1 MATSKNPLKV
11 LVTALLGP
19 GSIGPASRIR
29 FKIRRVDVDDRIDIL
44 DWLRLM
50 VPPIDP
56 PPVSPSMEYPHA
68 ADLVAWVWLR
78 RCDAEDIDAVAIE
91 RPSNADC
98 KKPTTSACASLDVLS
113 WVRIFYQAKMIEPK
127 GLCDDNH
134 PYIFPSGLVAGDESD
149 PATNVLRWHWQLK
162 MPAAEAMQLWLDGTL
177 HVQMATWEERRATRL
192 RHHNRWRR
200 QQRMLPSVTI
210 AT

>member
-11 LVTALLGP
+11 LVTAMLGP
-19 GSIGPASRIR
+19 GSISQVSRCR
-29 FKIRRVDVDDRIDIL
+29 FGIRRVDVDDRIDIL

-50 VPPIDP
+50 AQDP
-56 PPVSPSMEYPHA
+56 PEYPHA

-78 RCDAEDIDAVAIE
+78 RCDAVDETPTIAEDSRYNREKA
-91 RPSNADC
+91 
-98 KKPTTSACASLDVLS
+98 TTSVRASLDALS
-113 WVRIFYQAKMIEPK
+113 WVRILYQAKMIEPK

-162 MPAAEAMQLWLDGTL
+162 MPAKEAIALWLDGTL
-177 HVQMATWEERRATRL
+177 HVQQATWEERRATRTRL
-192 RHHNRWRR
+192 HNRWRR
-200 QQRMLPSVTI
+200 QQRMFPTPAVT
-210 AT
+210 T

>member
-11 LVTALLGP
+11 LVTAMLGP
-19 GSIGPASRIR
+19 GSISQVSRCR
-29 FKIRRVDVDDRIDIL
+29 FGIRRVDVDDRIDIL

-50 VPPIDP
+50 AQDP
-56 PPVSPSMEYPHA
+56 PEYPHA

-78 RCDAEDIDAVAIE
+78 RCDAVDETPTIAEDSRYNREKA
-91 RPSNADC
+91 
-98 KKPTTSACASLDVLS
+98 TTSVRASLDVLS
-113 WVRIFYQAKMIEPK
+113 WVRILYQAKMIEPK

-134 PYIFPSGLVAGDESD
+134 PYLFQPGLPLGDEND

-192 RHHNRWRR
+192 RHHNRRR
-200 QQRMLPSVTI
+200 RPQRLLPSVTI

>member
-11 LVTALLGP
+11 LVTAMLGP
-19 GSIGPASRIR
+19 GSISQVSRCR
-29 FKIRRVDVDDRIDIL
+29 FGIRRVDVDDRTDIL

-50 VPPIDP
+50 AQDP
-56 PPVSPSMEYPHA
+56 PEYPHA

-78 RCDAEDIDAVAIE
+78 RCDVVDETPTIAEDSRYNREKA
-91 RPSNADC
+91 
-98 KKPTTSACASLDVLS
+98 TTSVRASLDVLS
-113 WVRIFYQAKMIEPK
+113 WVRILYRAKMIEPK

-134 PYIFPSGLVAGDESD
+134 PYLFQPGLPLGDEND

>member
-50 VPPIDP
+50 AQDP
-56 PPVSPSMEYPHA
+56 PEYPHA

-113 WVRIFYQAKMIEPK
+113 WVRILYQAKMIEPK

-134 PYIFPSGLVAGDESD
+134 PYLFQPGLPLGDEND

>member
-50 VPPIDP
+50 APPTDP
-56 PPVSPSMEYPHA
+56 PPGSPPMEYPHA
-68 ADLVAWVWLR
+68 AALVAWVWLR

-113 WVRIFYQAKMIEPK
+113 WVRILYQAKMIEPK

-134 PYIFPSGLVAGDESD
+134 PYLFQTGLPLGDEND
-149 PATNVLRWHWQLK
+149 PATNVLRWRWQLK